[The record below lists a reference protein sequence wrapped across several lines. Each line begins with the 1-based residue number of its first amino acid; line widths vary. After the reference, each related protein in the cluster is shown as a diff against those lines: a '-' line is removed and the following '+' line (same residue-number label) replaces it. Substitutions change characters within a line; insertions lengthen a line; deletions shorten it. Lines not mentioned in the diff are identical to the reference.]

1 MTRNVALSMVA
12 LAAFAALILPA
23 AIRAGEPSSA
33 SFSYAPQKV
42 VFHNNG
48 RGDDSAKYFKGLL
61 RNITNNIEAVGRGRI
76 DIKVVD
82 HSDGIKLFQ
91 LANTDA
97 ELAKTLD
104 ELRAK
109 GVQFLI
115 CRNTLKERN
124 IDWHTL
130 YGVKEADLVPS
141 GIAHLVYLQQQG
153 YAYLHP

>member
-1 MTRNVALSMVA
+1 MTRNIALSM
-12 LAAFAALILPA
+12 LTLIAFAALILPA
-23 AIRAGEPSSA
+23 AIRAGEPA
-33 SFSYAPQKV
+33 SESFYAPQKV

-61 RNITNNIEAVGRGRI
+61 RNITNNIEAVGSDRI

-91 LANTDA
+91 LANSDA
-97 ELAKTLD
+97 EFAKTLD

-130 YGVKEADLVPS
+130 YGVKETDLVPS

>member
-23 AIRAGEPSSA
+23 AIRADEPA
-33 SFSYAPQKV
+33 SESFYAPQKV

-61 RNITNNIEAVGRGRI
+61 RNITNNIEAVGSDRI

-97 ELAKTLD
+97 EFAKTLN

-130 YGVKEADLVPS
+130 YGVKETDLVPS